1 MINTILITSFVVLRI
16 LSNPL
21 GNVFQKQLTA
31 NGNHPLLVNFLTYLL
46 LSLLC
51 VLLYWTLPSQ
61 NFSFDFW
68 FYALLGGIVGATG
81 NAFLVKALEKG
92 ELSVMGPINAYK
104 SVIGM
109 LVAVILLGEVPNLWG
124 ILGVGVIIYG
134 SYFVLDSKDERF
146 SWALLKNPAIQF
158 RIWAMILTAIEAV
171 FVKKVILASSTAYAF
186 ICWSVFG
193 FFFSF
198 LLLQFYSIS
207 IKHEC
212 KKIASADFS
221 KYLLLV
227 LCVGTMQFTTNYTFD
242 HIPIDYA
249 LSLFQL
255 SSIVSVLLG
264 YRVFQE
270 KEIRKKLLGSL
281 IMIIGS
287 VIIILLK

>member
-21 GNVFQKQLTA
+21 GNVFQKQLTT

-51 VLLYWTLPSQ
+51 VLLYWALPPQ

-68 FYALLGGIVGATG
+68 FYALLGGVVGATG

-92 ELSVMGPINAYK
+92 ELSVMGSINAYK

-109 LVAVILLGEVPNLWG
+109 LVAVLLLGEIPNLWG

-134 SYFVLDSKDERF
+134 SYFVLDSKDEPF

-171 FVKKVILASSTAYAF
+171 FVKKLILASSTAYAF

-193 FFFSF
+193 AFFSF
-198 LLLQFYSIS
+198 LLLQFYCIS

-212 KKIASADFS
+212 KKIASADIS

-227 LCVGTMQFTTNYTFD
+227 LCVGIMQFTTNYTFE
-242 HIPIDYA
+242 HIPVGYA

-264 YRVFQE
+264 YRIFQE
-270 KEIRKKLLGSL
+270 KEIYRKL
-281 IMIIGS
+281 IGAVLMMIGS
-287 VIIILLK
+287 VMIILLK

>member
-51 VLLYWTLPSQ
+51 VLLYWALPSQ
-61 NFSFDFW
+61 SFSFDFW
-68 FYALLGGIVGATG
+68 LYAFLGGIVGATG
-81 NAFLVKALEKG
+81 NAFLVKALAKG

-104 SVIGM
+104 SLIGM
-109 LVAVILLGEVPNLWG
+109 LVAVLLLGEIPNIWG

-134 SYFVLDSKDERF
+134 SYFVLDSKDEPF

-158 RIWAMILTAIEAV
+158 RIWGMILTAIEAV

-193 FFFSF
+193 AFFAF

-212 KKIASADFS
+212 KKIASADIS

-227 LCVGTMQFTTNYTFD
+227 LCVGTMQFTTNYTFE
-242 HIPIDYA
+242 HIHVAYA

-264 YRVFQE
+264 YRIFQE
-270 KEIRKKLLGSL
+270 KEIYRKL
-281 IMIIGS
+281 IGAVLMMIGS

>member
-51 VLLYWTLPSQ
+51 VLLYWALPSQ
-61 NFSFDFW
+61 SFSFDFW

-109 LVAVILLGEVPNLWG
+109 LVAILLLGEIPNIWG
-124 ILGVGVIIYG
+124 ILGVVVIIYG
-134 SYFVLDSKDERF
+134 SYFVLDSKDEPF

-186 ICWSVFG
+186 LCWSVFG
-193 FFFSF
+193 AFFSF

-212 KKIASADFS
+212 KKITSADFS

-227 LCVGTMQFTTNYTFD
+227 LCVGTMQFTTNYTFEY
-242 HIPIDYA
+242 IPVGYA

-264 YRVFQE
+264 YRIFQE
-270 KEIRKKLLGSL
+270 KEVYRKL
-281 IMIIGS
+281 IGAVLMMIGS
-287 VIIILLK
+287 VIIIFLK